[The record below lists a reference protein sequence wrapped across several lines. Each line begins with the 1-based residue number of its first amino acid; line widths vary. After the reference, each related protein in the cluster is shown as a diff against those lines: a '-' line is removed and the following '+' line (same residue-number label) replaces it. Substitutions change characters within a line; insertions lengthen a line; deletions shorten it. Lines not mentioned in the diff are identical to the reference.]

1 MYMDLVVKSEYPPKR
16 FSVQRH
22 VCNKSVPIAIRNRL
36 NSLLATQ
43 RRLSQQR
50 SKLWVNIRNEL
61 DLLIGL
67 AQIENATCDVTINIE
82 FLMPIGISIE
92 DFSLLD
98 TMKRKL
104 PEVSVAIDGADQVAD
119 RVAGNQARWTY

>member
-61 DLLIGL
+61 DPLIGL
-67 AQIENATCDVTINIE
+67 AQIENATCDVTINIK

-104 PEVSVAIDGADQVAD
+104 SEVSVAIDGADQVAD
-119 RVAGNQARWTY
+119 RVAGNQARWIY

>member
-1 MYMDLVVKSEYPPKR
+1 MDLVVKSEYPPKR